1 MRNLTTAELKDIHLA
16 IIHREN
22 RIMDTILP
30 ITQGEQHE
38 AYKAEAARLHALR
51 DKVCKMS
58 LEMGT
63 GFQSLLT
70 EQKKFRTI
78 HHHQ

>member
-16 IIHREN
+16 LIQREN

-30 ITQGEQHE
+30 LMKGEQHE

-58 LEMGT
+58 LEMEL
-63 GFQSLLT
+63 GFSLS
-70 EQKKFRTI
+70 
-78 HHHQ
+78 